1 MAEKKY
7 YIEEYIDT
15 VKDKYLSG
23 IGSTTIAK
31 ELSLPKHYVLKIIND
46 LGIKRNL
53 SVSEDFYSKCWEENG
68 KWFGYWIC
76 EECCEQILYSVNKKS
91 LLYRNFK
98 RKKICKKCS
107 LNKQVGEGN
116 PFYDKKHGVKTK
128 EEISKKCKILER
140 INPMSNPIYRKKAK
154 DNLKKAWDS
163 GKLDYQRAFISQRM
177 KDLHKNNKISSC
189 IRSKAEDELKNILTA
204 NSITVIPNFKLEGKI
219 YDLYLPDYNLLIEYN
234 GDYWHCNPIKYSHD
248 YFNEKKSMTAKEL
261 WNYDDIK
268 KELAINNGFHIETI
282 WEYDYK
288 HNKNIIIEKLNNYER
303 KN

>member
-140 INPMSNPIYRKKAK
+140 INPMSNPII
-154 DNLKKAWDS
+154 NT
-163 GKLDYQRAFISQRM
+163 I
-177 KDLHKNNKISSC
+177 KI
-189 IRSKAEDELKNILTA
+189 
-204 NSITVIPNFKLEGKI
+204 
-219 YDLYLPDYNLLIEYN
+219 
-234 GDYWHCNPIKYSHD
+234 
-248 YFNEKKSMTAKEL
+248 
-261 WNYDDIK
+261 
-268 KELAINNGFHIETI
+268 
-282 WEYDYK
+282 
-288 HNKNIIIEKLNNYER
+288 
-303 KN
+303 